1 MARQEIREQVIAQI
15 AQVMAEGEAIGH
27 DPMAYAEEKF
37 PGTPMLVMADAWSR
51 FDDAKE
57 QKWWDS
63 VEKTIDGEI
72 IRRAI
77 GKVGE

>member
-15 AQVMAEGEAIGH
+15 AQVMAEGEALGR
-27 DPMAYAEEKF
+27 DPMAYAHEKF
-37 PGTPMLVMADAWSR
+37 PGTPTMVMADAWVK
-51 FDDAKE
+51 FDDQREGA
-57 QKWWDS
+57 WWDA

-77 GKVGE
+77 AAPK